1 MASFDHRRPP
11 ACRQSDPRRGRDRD
25 HYLDT
30 LKPSA
35 ELSMASLGEI
45 REALGDARTENLLAL
60 FARELSL
67 RPAAV
72 RNRIGCGDLAG
83 AASEAHSLKGAAL
96 SIGGSAVGR
105 AAEQVEI
112 ALGPGGKSAAGT
124 ALHRAMR
131 QLDSA
136 VAATLTALPPGAAD
150 PNAAADPHAAAA

>member
-1 MASFDHRRPP
+1 MASLDHRRPP

-112 ALGPGGKSAAGT
+112 ALGLGGKPAAGT

-136 VAATLTALPPGAAD
+136 VAATLAALPPEVAAPNAAAD
-150 PNAAADPHAAAA
+150 PNAAAA